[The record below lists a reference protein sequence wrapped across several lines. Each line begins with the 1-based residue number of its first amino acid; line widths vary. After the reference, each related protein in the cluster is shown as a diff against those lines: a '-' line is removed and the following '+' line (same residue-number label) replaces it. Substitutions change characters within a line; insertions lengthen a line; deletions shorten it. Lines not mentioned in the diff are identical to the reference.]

1 MVKKFYFLCVVLLA
15 LSAQAQNKYK
25 CMVQM
30 TNYSGEAAY
39 MVVSLI
45 NPQGSYLKTLHVF
58 GDNSTYYDALKKWYD
73 FYTAKK
79 EKVDALT
86 GASITQGDRKTIV
99 LDLDNNLLNQGYKLR
114 FESAVEDQYY
124 YTTDA
129 EVPFTTESLK
139 EKVAGTGY
147 VRYVRLSE
155 VK

>member
-1 MVKKFYFLCVVLLA
+1 MVKKFCFLCVVLLA

-39 MVVSLI
+39 
-45 NPQGSYLKTLHVF
+45 LKTLHVF
-58 GDNSTYYDALKKWYD
+58 GDNSKYYDALKKWYD

-99 LDLDNNLLNQGYKLR
+99 LDLDNKLLNQGYKLR

-139 EKVAGTGY
+139 EKVSGTGY

>member
-1 MVKKFYFLCVVLLA
+1 MVI
-15 LSAQAQNKYK
+15 
-25 CMVQM
+25 
-30 TNYSGEAAY
+30 
-39 MVVSLI
+39 SLI
-45 NPQGSYLKTLHVF
+45 DPQGSYLKTLHVF
-58 GDNSTYYDALKKWYD
+58 GDNSKYYDALKKWYD
-73 FYTAKK
+73 FYNTKK

-99 LDLDNNLLNQGYKLR
+99 LDLDNKLLDQGYKIR